1 MKDFSVT
8 VLIGATSE
16 STALKKTVKSI
27 VETCDREDIEKII
40 IVKSKTATKA
50 CNEAIADLEKSYPR
64 LVEGYEQNRPYMG
77 GGIRDGA
84 DITTSSH
91 FLVFPGDL
99 AIGLESVPKMIE
111 MEKQMPWGI
120 VKASRWLLPGSF
132 HDYPPVRKFFNK
144 TAQCFLRILFHTRL
158 TDMTI
163 PVQVMPT
170 ALYRKIQWREVG
182 FPFATEFVLCPLKLG
197 IPFEEVPAAC
207 YQRTEGHSSN
217 SGIQTAMYLK
227 TALRIRFT
235 KPEKLL
241 KQTERKN
248 K

>member
-1 MKDFSVT
+1 MKEFSVT

-27 VETCDREDIEKII
+27 VDTCNKQDIERII
-40 IVKSKTATKA
+40 IVKSKTATKP
-50 CNEAIADLEKSYPR
+50 CNDAIADLEKMYPG

-84 DITTSSH
+84 DITKTTH

-99 AIGLESVPKMIE
+99 AIGLDSVSKMIE
-111 MEKQMPWGI
+111 KEKQMPDGI

-163 PVQVMPT
+163 PVQIMPVK
-170 ALYRKIQWREVG
+170 LYQRINWKEVG
-182 FPFATEFVLCPLKLG
+182 FPFATEFVLCPLRLG
-197 IPFEEVPAAC
+197 VAFMEVPAAC